1 MVLFLL
7 SPQRGMIIENGFAKP
22 IDSIAIGKRL
32 QDLETIF
39 HDAGQF
45 YWINTIEF
53 LNNPDILMNH
63 TSIFHVPETEVQDI
77 DNEDD
82 WMIVEIKYKLLM
94 KEKE

>member
-1 MVLFLL
+1 MLLFLL
-7 SPQRGMIIENGFAKP
+7 PPQRGMIIENGFAKP

-39 HDAGQF
+39 H
-45 YWINTIEF
+45 
-53 LNNPDILMNH
+53 
-63 TSIFHVPETEVQDI
+63 VPETEVQDI

-94 KEKE
+94 KGKE

>member
-7 SPQRGMIIENGFAKP
+7 PPQRGMIIENGFAKP

-39 HDAGQF
+39 HV
-45 YWINTIEF
+45 
-53 LNNPDILMNH
+53 H
-63 TSIFHVPETEVQDI
+63 ETEVQDI

-94 KEKE
+94 KGKE